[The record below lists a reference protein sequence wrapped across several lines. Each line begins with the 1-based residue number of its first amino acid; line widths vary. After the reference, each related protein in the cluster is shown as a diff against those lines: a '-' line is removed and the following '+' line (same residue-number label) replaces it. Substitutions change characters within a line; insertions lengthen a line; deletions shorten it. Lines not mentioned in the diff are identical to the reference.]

1 MWYSSGDLNTK
12 FYHALTKQRHIHNRI
27 VGLYDAN
34 GNRITK
40 DKGVEQVDMDYFE
53 DIFNTTSPS
62 DFDDFLADITPGITP

>member
-34 GNRITK
+34 GNSITE
-40 DKGVEQVDMDYFE
+40 DKCVEQVAVDYFE
-53 DIFNTTSPS
+53 DLFSTTSPTE
-62 DFDDFLADITPGITP
+62 FDGSLADITLGITP